1 MKNKALKICLSGLA
15 LSVAG
20 LVDAA
25 SVPDLKVYG
34 EPLIDHSVS
43 NSGSVV
49 KDRPRNNK
57 PFVYTGIEV
66 VAGEKIII
74 NVDETQRI
82 SFWPDVKK
90 NPFTNA
96 EPLVNANGESD
107 PDWPIGYVYNGMSG
121 DTGSKFLVKNTV
133 KYSLVGLI
141 GDAVD
146 DDLKPDVTQGGS
158 LVTEGVQ
165 GYGAG
170 FVGSRY
176 SQIANA
182 SGFLY
187 LAFNDDWYGD
197 NSDYWSVSI
206 TTIGVSTPL
215 ASCAVISGG
224 YISITADS
232 SLNGCLAAIE
242 AVTIGANT
250 PVDNIYA
257 GAAVTTGDSSTAKN
271 IFSGAATSVGANAV
285 TKNVHAGAAITLG
298 ANSEV
303 GNIYAGA
310 AITTGAG
317 ALTNGVLAADANTTS
332 TSPEDIHNATSMGAA
347 MSQISVARAAL
358 TALTP
363 DNVLLTTMGT
373 RYLDPGVWEGGA
385 LNITASSTITFDAD
399 ETSDGEDHVWVINL
413 GTLTVGAST
422 HFEIKG
428 LGVNDTA
435 SIIWNV
441 DTVITLGASTS
452 FRGTAFVGGDFS
464 AATSTVSCGNLYA
477 GGYITIGTIGVE
489 SDGST
494 LATCENQNSDAVFS
508 YLETLY

>member
-25 SVPDLKVYG
+25 SVTEFKVEG
-34 EPLIDHSVS
+34 
-43 NSGSVV
+43 
-49 KDRPRNNK
+49 K
-57 PFVYTGIEV
+57 PIPVDNASPKHFKSTGIQVLE
-66 VAGEKIII
+66 GERIII
-74 NVDETQRI
+74 EVNGSDTIFFSTQNQNKSESQATPNGVTIFPERVVRKGN
-82 SFWPDVKK
+82 SDY
-90 NPFTNA
+90 
-96 EPLVNANGESD
+96 LVPSA
-107 PDWPIGYVYNGMSG
+107 
-121 DTGSKFLVKNTV
+121 LR
-133 KYSLVGLI
+133 YSLVGLI
-141 GDAVD
+141 SDEVD
-146 DDLKPDVTQGGS
+146 NDGEPVESPIVSPTTNLSKGTLLAEISTITGQGFIGS
-158 LVTEGVQ
+158 N
-165 GYGAG
+165 
-170 FVGSRY
+170 Y
-176 SQIANA
+176 SQIAHA
-182 SGFLY
+182 SGYLY
-187 LAFNDDWYGD
+187 LAFNDDYYYD
-197 NSDYWSVSI
+197 NFDYWSVNI
-206 TTIGVSTPL
+206 TTLGNSTPL
-215 ASCAVISGG
+215 ASCAAISGG

-332 TSPEDIHNATSMGAA
+332 TALEDIHNATSMGAA

-413 GTLTVGAST
+413 GTLTVGATT

>member
-20 LVDAA
+20 LVNAETTTVTVE
-25 SVPDLKVYG
+25 SWPDTTTNYPEESFFMFTGVQ
-34 EPLIDHSVS
+34 
-43 NSGSVV
+43 VV
-49 KDRPRNNK
+49 K
-57 PFVYTGIEV
+57 
-66 VAGEKIII
+66 GELINI
-74 NVDETQRI
+74 NVNESEVIR
-82 SFWPDVKK
+82 WKK
-90 NPFTNA
+90 TYYKS
-96 EPLVNANGESD
+96 NANGDTTEGSSD
-107 PDWPIGYVYNGMSG
+107 NPFVVMGKSDNGY
-121 DTGSKFLVKNTV
+121 LVADTV

-141 GDAVD
+141 SAEVDQFGDPVMSPVVSATV
-146 DDLKPDVTQGGS
+146 LPSEGT
-158 LVTEGVQ
+158 LLTEGALNAGQ
-165 GYGAG
+165 G
-170 FVGSRY
+170 FIGSDY
-176 SQIANA
+176 SQIAHA
-182 SGFLY
+182 SGYLY
-187 LAFNDDWYGD
+187 LAFNDDIYHD
-197 NSDYWSVSI
+197 NLYSWNVNI
-206 TTIGVSTPL
+206 TTFGPTPTPTPL
-215 ASCAVISGG
+215 ASCAAISGG

-232 SLNGCLAAIE
+232 SLSGCLAATE

-257 GAAVTTGDSSTAKN
+257 GAAVTTGDSSEAEN

-285 TKNVHAGAAITLG
+285 TKNIHAGAAITLG
-298 ANSEV
+298 AHSKV

-310 AITTGAG
+310 AITQGLG
-317 ALTNGVLAADANTTS
+317 ALTDGVLAADANTTS
-332 TSPEDIHNATSMGAA
+332 TAPEDIHNAASMDAA
-347 MSQISVARAAL
+347 ITQIGVTRAVL
-358 TALTP
+358 NALTP

-373 RYLDPGVWEGGA
+373 RYLNPGVWEGGA
-385 LNITASSTITFDAD
+385 LNVTASSTITFDAD
-399 ETSDGEDHVWVINL
+399 ESSDGEDHVWVINL

-452 FRGTAFVGGDFS
+452 FRGTAFVGGAFS

-494 LATCENQNSDAVFS
+494 VATCENQNSDAVLS